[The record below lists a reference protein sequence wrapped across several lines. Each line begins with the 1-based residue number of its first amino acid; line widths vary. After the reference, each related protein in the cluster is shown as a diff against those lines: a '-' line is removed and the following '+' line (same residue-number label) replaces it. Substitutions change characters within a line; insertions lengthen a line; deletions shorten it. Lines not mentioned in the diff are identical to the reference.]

1 MNMIPT
7 LIKHSTAKKSP
18 HRFASTKKTR
28 VLMAMTLSASLLG
41 LSGCSILE
49 PYKPPLTQG
58 TIISQ
63 ENIALIQEGLT
74 QSQARQLFGP
84 PLGENPFNPNLW
96 SYVYYSSDKTLHP
109 NAVKRLSLVFDE
121 DKMIKSWKISDEP
134 ITIVR

>member
-7 LIKHSTAKKSP
+7 LTSKSTTHASQPKAVSAKL
-18 HRFASTKKTR
+18 RLVIATGLT
-28 VLMAMTLSASLLG
+28 VGLLVG
-41 LSGCSILE
+41 LSGCSILK

-74 QSQARQLFGP
+74 QTQARQLFGP
-84 PLGENPFNPNLW
+84 PLGENPFNPNQW

-109 NAVKRLSLVFDE
+109 NAVKRLSLYFDE
-121 DKMIKSWKISDEP
+121 DKMIKSWEISDEP
-134 ITIVR
+134 VNIVR